1 MPTEP
6 TPATDGRPADSP
18 FLLRARLIA
27 PITL

>member
-6 TPATDGRPADSP
+6 TPATDGWVAVSL